1 MIAFVVL
8 GIPAPQGSKQAFV
21 RGKRAVLVEMSKA
34 LPRWRAAV
42 TEAARAEHDG
52 PPLDGPLA
60 VWITFYL
67 PRPKSVPARRRPY
80 PTVTPDLDKLAR
92 AVLDGI
98 TDARLWTDDARV
110 VDLTITK
117 RYQDPPVA
125 CAPGAVVHIT
135 SKEDPS

>member
-1 MIAFVVL
+1 MIAFFVP

-21 RGKRAVLVEMSKA
+21 RGTRAVLVEMSKA

-42 TEAARAEHDG
+42 TAAARAAHQG

>member
-1 MIAFVVL
+1 MIAFFVP

-34 LPRWRAAV
+34 LPAWRAAV
-42 TEAARAEHDG
+42 TTAARAAHQG

-60 VWITFYL
+60 VWIAFYL

-98 TDARLWTDDARV
+98 TDARTWTDDARV
-110 VDLTITK
+110 VDLTLTK
-117 RYQDPPVA
+117 RYQDPA
-125 CAPGAVVHIT
+125 AEPGAHVRIT
-135 SKEDPS
+135 SKEVPS